1 MDHYDLAVLGC
12 GPAGE
17 KGAAQA
23 AYFGKKVIVA
33 ERAPH
38 PGGAMVHTGTLA
50 SKTLRESAIA
60 ISGIRDRVF
69 GVHLGLGRMPTIDE
83 LSFRRV
89 EVAGDESDRIRRN
102 IARHDVTYVRADASF
117 LDPHTIRL
125 WSPRGETTIQADI
138 VLIATGSRPV
148 RPALFPFDRPEIC
161 DSDEIVVLEHLPKSM
176 VVIGAGV
183 IGCEYASIFA
193 AIGLDVTL
201 VDGRDRIMPFLDQ
214 ELGRRLTNE
223 LKKLRV
229 RTVFSTNVKAC
240 RMLDSWRV
248 ELDLSDGQTLRTE
261 CVLVAAGRQSSTALL
276 GIDKAGVTPGPRGL
290 LTVNEH
296 FQTSVPHI
304 YAAGDVIGHPALA
317 STSME
322 QARVAMCH
330 AFDFKYKKN
339 VSPLL
344 PYGIYTIPECSYVG
358 ATEEELVKRGVAYE
372 AGRAEFRDNARGKII
387 GDTGFAK
394 ILVSRDDRRLLGAHI
409 VGERASELVHVAQAH
424 MAHNGT
430 VDAFI
435 DQVFNYP
442 TLGEAFKYAA
452 YDALGKLARAAA
464 ATAAVQERG
473 AA

>member
-1 MDHYDLAVLGC
+1 MDSYDLVVLGC

-23 AYFGKKVIVA
+23 AYFGKKVLVV

-60 ISGIRDRVF
+60 ISGVRTRGF
-69 GVHLGLGRMPTIDE
+69 GVSLGLGRMPTIDE
-83 LSFRRV
+83 LSFKRIM
-89 EVAGDESDRIRRN
+89 VAGDESNRMRGNMDRHKVEY
-102 IARHDVTYVRADASF
+102 ARAEASF
-117 LDPHTIRL
+117 VDAHTVRL
-125 WSPRGETTIQADI
+125 WSPRGERLVHAE
-138 VLIATGSRPV
+138 VALIATGSRPV
-148 RPALFPFDRPEIC
+148 RPTLFPFERPEVC
-161 DSDEIVVLEHLPKSM
+161 DSDEIIMMEHLPKSM

-193 AIGLDVTL
+193 AIGIDVTL
-201 VDGRDRIMPFLDQ
+201 IDGRDRIMPFIDIEVGQ
-214 ELGRRLTNE
+214 RLTEE
-223 LKKLRV
+223 LKKIGV
-229 RTVFSTNVKAC
+229 KTIFNANVKAC
-240 RMLDSWRV
+240 RTNGNWDLS
-248 ELDLSDGQTLRTE
+248 LDLSNGSTIQTE
-261 CVLVAAGRQSSTALL
+261 CVVVAAGRQSNVVELKLES
-276 GIDKAGVTPGPRGL
+276 AGVAAGPRGL
-290 LTVNEH
+290 ITVNERY
-296 FQTSVPHI
+296 QTSVPHI

-330 AFDFKYKKN
+330 AFDLKYKLK
-339 VSPLL
+339 VGGVL

-358 ATEEELVKRGVAYE
+358 ATEEELIKKGVSYE
-372 AGRAEFRDNARGKII
+372 AGRAELKDNARGKII
-387 GDTGFAK
+387 GETGFVK
-394 ILVSRDDRRLLGAHI
+394 VLVSRDDRTLLGAHI

-424 MAHNGT
+424 IAHKAT
-430 VDAFI
+430 IDVFI

-452 YDALGKLARAAA
+452 YDALGKLARPS
-464 ATAAVQERG
+464 TQVVPVVG

>member
-1 MDHYDLAVLGC
+1 VERYDLAVLGC

-23 AYFGKKVIVA
+23 AYFGKRVLVV

-60 ISGIRDRVF
+60 ISGIRDRVY
-69 GVHLGLGRMPTIDE
+69 GRHLGLGRMPTIDE

-89 EVAGDESDRIRRN
+89 EVAGDEADRIRGNLR
-102 IARHDVTYVRADASF
+102 RHNTTYVRAQASF
-117 LDPHTIRL
+117 VDPHTLRL
-125 WSPRGETTIQADI
+125 WSPRGEQTVQADV
-138 VLIATGSRPV
+138 VLIATGSRPF
-148 RPALFPFDRPEIC
+148 RPPMFPFERAEIC
-161 DSDEIVVLEHLPKSM
+161 DSDEVVVLEHIPKSM

-193 AIGLDVTL
+193 AIGIDVTL
-201 VDGRDRIMPFLDQ
+201 VDGRDRILPFLDN
-214 ELGRRLTNE
+214 ELGLRLTNE
-223 LKKLRV
+223 LKKLGV
-229 RTVFSTNVKAC
+229 KTLFSANVKAC
-240 RMLDSWRV
+240 RLPGEWNI
-248 ELDLSDGQTLRTE
+248 ELDLSTGDTLRTQ
-261 CVLVAAGRQSSTALL
+261 CVLVAAGRSSNTFELDL
-276 GIDKAGVTPGPRGL
+276 DKAGVTPGPRGL
-290 LTVNEH
+290 LVVNEH
-296 FQTSVPHI
+296 YQTSVPHI

-322 QARVAMCH
+322 QARVAICH
-330 AFDFKYKKN
+330 AFDFKYKQA
-339 VSPLL
+339 VSSLL

-358 ATEEELVKRGVAYE
+358 ATEEELVKKGVAYE
-372 AGRAEFRDNARGKII
+372 AGRAEFHDNARGKII
-387 GDTGFAK
+387 GDTGFVK
-394 ILVSRDDRRLLGAHI
+394 ILVSRETRKLLGAHI

-424 MAHNGT
+424 MAHQAT
-430 VDAFI
+430 VDVFI

-452 YDALGKLARAAA
+452 YNALGKLANP
-464 ATAAVQERG
+464 ATTPARILG